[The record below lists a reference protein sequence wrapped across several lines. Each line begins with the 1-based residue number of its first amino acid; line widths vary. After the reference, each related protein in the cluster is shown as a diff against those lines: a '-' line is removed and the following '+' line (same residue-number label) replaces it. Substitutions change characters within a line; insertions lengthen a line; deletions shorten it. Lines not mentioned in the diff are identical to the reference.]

1 MASPTPPPG
10 AINYE
15 QNRNRLAVPSLILTG
30 GAGIATG
37 IELQNNGGVLDIP
50 GGLSIAGATVL
61 TAAGIDPAGTLALP
75 GVAVGNAATG
85 LTQGLSTNSLSLV
98 ANAIEAVRAL
108 TTTLGVDYLTVT
120 PGVAGNPGVVAL
132 GAAGSDTNVSINLVL
147 KGTGALQVGGV
158 NVFPATPTPG
168 TSVASSAAVLGAN
181 KNLDV
186 LALPVGGLAIG
197 AGAGTALTPTAA
209 EFNALAGATAGAVL
223 ASKAVVAGAAGQ
235 IGGYGMPVPTALT
248 TTASL
253 TAAQSGSMVVLNS
266 TTSFVVSLPAANA
279 LGAGVAIFYV
289 FSLQVA
295 TASGAGHIIRP
306 VGADTMLATFI
317 NTPAAAKGANNTQ
330 VTSHLGDMLSV
341 WSDGVSKWY
350 ASADGGTWTREA

>member
-1 MASPTPPPG
+1 MASPTPPAG
-10 AINYE
+10 VVNYE
-15 QNRNRLAVPSLILTG
+15 LNRNRLAVPSLILTG

-37 IELQNNGGVLDIP
+37 IELQNNGGVLDLP

-61 TAAGIDPAGTLALP
+61 AAGGVQPAGTLALP
-75 GVAVGNAATG
+75 GDPVGNAATG

-98 ANAIEAVRAL
+98 ANAIEVLRAL
-108 TTTLGVDYLTVT
+108 TTALGVDYLTVT

-181 KNLDV
+181 KNLDA

-197 AGAGTALTPTAA
+197 AGAGTPLTPTAA
-209 EFNALAGATAGAVL
+209 EINVLAGATAGAVL

-235 IGGYGMPVPTALT
+235 IGGFTAPVTTLTAT
-248 TTASL
+248 GAV
-253 TAAQSGSMVVLNS
+253 TAAQAQGVIILNS
-266 TTSFVVSLPAANA
+266 AASIVITLPAANA
-279 LGAGVAIFYV
+279 GGAGVSLIYSF
-289 FSLQVA
+289 FLQVA
-295 TASGAGHIIRP
+295 STSGVGHIIRP
-306 VGADTMLATFI
+306 VGSDVMRSSSIT
-317 NTPAAAKGANNTQ
+317 TPAAAKGIDNTQ
-330 VTSHLGDMLSV
+330 VTSKIGDSVTV
-341 WSDGVSKWY
+341 WSDGASAWY
-350 ASADGGTWTREA
+350 ANVEGGTWTREA